1 MGLVYATLGIMNVAK
16 ACGSRRR
23 RIGNMRRESVA
34 LPRPLR
40 ERVTEAAERFNV
52 SRGLLMR
59 AAIEHGLSG
68 AIRAL
73 RRELEAEGDQ

>member
-1 MGLVYATLGIMNVAK
+1 MNGVK
-16 ACGSRRR
+16 ARGPRRR
-23 RIGNMRRESVA
+23 RIGNMQQESVS

-40 ERVTEAAERFNV
+40 ARITEAAEGFNV